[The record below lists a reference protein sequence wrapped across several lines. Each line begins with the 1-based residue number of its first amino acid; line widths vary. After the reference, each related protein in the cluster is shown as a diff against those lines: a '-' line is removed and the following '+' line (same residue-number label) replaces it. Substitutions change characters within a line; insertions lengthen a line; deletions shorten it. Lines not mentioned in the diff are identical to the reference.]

1 MNPLDPTLGANSNK
15 TYFKTLQQITNP
27 KKKKHT
33 KKQIF
38 KWKNSC
44 FIYKQKKR

>member
-15 TYFKTLQQITNP
+15 NYFKILQQITNP
-27 KKKKHT
+27 KKKHT